1 MADDATSAESSV
13 WEERVRALATYASL
27 PLPTEREMAVAAILS
42 AWIPDA
48 NALSVRMSGGA
59 FQTLVPAT
67 VFAHPGTGEGEASA

>member
-1 MADDATSAESSV
+1 MPESATSAESPV
-13 WEERVRALATYASL
+13 WEERVRALAVYASL
-27 PLPTEREMAVAAILS
+27 PLPAEREMAVAAILS

-48 NALSVRMSGGA
+48 NALSVKMSGCA